1 MGVYS
6 NMEITD
12 STNPSDYNWSL
23 IKGNDAY
30 NNARILLY
38 RRAATQPSP
47 PSSSL
52 TYTFASGTLT
62 GSLSN

>member
-6 NMEITD
+6 DTEAAD
-12 STNPSDYNWSL
+12 SNDPSDYNWSL

-38 RRAATQPSP
+38 RRAATQPSL
-47 PSSSL
+47 PSSPL
-52 TYTFASGTLT
+52 TYTFASGALT
-62 GSLSN
+62 GSLNS